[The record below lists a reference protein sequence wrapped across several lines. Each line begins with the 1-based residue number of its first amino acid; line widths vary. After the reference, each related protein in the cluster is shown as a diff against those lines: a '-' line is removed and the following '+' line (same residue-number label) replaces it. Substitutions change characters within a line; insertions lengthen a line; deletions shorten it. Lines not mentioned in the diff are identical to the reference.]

1 MPSNTTKVLYVQPQ
15 NMLEK
20 LTLRHISV
28 VILSLKIAMAAW
40 LVWGVWQHA
49 SGKGFLQLDYS
60 FLGYMLAGFVAQL
73 IDGAL
78 GMAYG
83 VSCTTLLLNLG
94 ISPAIATASVHT
106 AEVFTTGA
114 SGLSHLYLGNVDK
127 KLFLRLILPGVIGSM
142 VGAYLISEVFD
153 GKVIKPYIAAYL
165 LILGVIIFIKSFR
178 SRKPS
183 EKVRYVS
190 ILGLSGGFLDAVGG
204 GGWGPIVTS
213 NIVNQGN
220 DPRETVGTVNTAEF
234 FVAFFSTG
242 VFLFF
247 VGVDSWQ
254 VVAGLIAGGLL
265 AAPFGAWLVSRIS
278 AKSLM
283 FMVGLIIILT
293 QSYTLISWWLK

>member
-1 MPSNTTKVLYVQPQ
+1 
-15 NMLEK
+15 MLEK
-20 LTLRHISV
+20 ITLRHISV

-40 LVWGVWQHA
+40 LAWGIWQHTIGHA
-49 SGKGFLQLDYS
+49 SPKLDVS
-60 FLGYMLAGFVAQL
+60 FFGYLLAGFVAQL
-73 IDGAL
+73 VDGAL

-83 VSCTTLLLNLG
+83 VSCTTLLLHLG
-94 ISPAIATASVHT
+94 IPPALATASVHT

-127 KLFLRLILPGVIGSM
+127 KLFLRLIVPGVIGAV

-165 LILGVIIFIKSFR
+165 LFLGIIILLKSFQTR
-178 SRKPS
+178 VPT

-190 ILGLSGGFLDAVGG
+190 LLGVTGGFLDAVGG

-220 DPRETVGTVNTAEF
+220 DPRKTVGTVNTAEF

-247 VGVDSWQ
+247 VGVESWQ
-254 VVAGLIAGGLL
+254 VVAGLIAGGIL
-265 AAPFGAWLVSRIS
+265 AAPFGAWLVHKIS
-278 AKSLM
+278 AKALM
-283 FMVGLIIILT
+283 FLVGLIIILT
-293 QSYTLISWWLK
+293 QSYTLVNWWIK